1 LLPPGDWIKSAK
13 SCLYNKGILTALLKN
28 DDDKWVKAKIKVNP
42 DTIVMNKNGEFVTE
56 QTEELKLL
64 PEGNWIRTA

>member
-1 LLPPGDWIKSAK
+1 
-13 SCLYNKGILTALLKN
+13 
-28 DDDKWVKAKIKVNP
+28 VNP